1 MSSFI
6 HPSAGRSVGLA
17 LVLLHF
23 WGGHYAIAQEVAA
36 VPVPVPATAFSAG
49 DTAWVLASTALVL
62 FMTIPGLALFYG
74 GLVRQRNVLSLLM
87 QCLSLTA
94 VLSLIWVM
102 VGYTLAF
109 DPAGMTKGEVNLSS
123 FVGGFG
129 KLGMV
134 GVAPE
139 TLRGSIPELLFA
151 AYQMTFAVI
160 TPALMIGAFAERMK
174 FSAVLWFSSLWL
186 ILVYV
191 PICHMTWAGDGGL
204 FADWG
209 VMDFA
214 GGIVVHITAGV
225 SALVACILV
234 GPRAGFP
241 NSIVPPHNM
250 TMTFTGTAMLWVGW
264 FGFNAGSALAA
275 NGTAASALL
284 VTHISACAATVAWM
298 AIEWIKLGRPGVLGA
313 ATGSIAG
320 LAAITPASGY
330 VGPLG
335 AVCIGLLSGGVCF
348 VFATAVKRR
357 FKYDD
362 SLDVFGVHG
371 VGGFLGTILVGVFA
385 STQFGGVRAD
395 ISIVSQLGAQI
406 AAATITSVYSI
417 VVTIVILKG
426 LQYAIGL
433 RVTGQAEQQG
443 LDLSEHEE
451 RGYSPM

>member
-1 MSSFI
+1 MI
-6 HPSAGRSVGLA
+6 N
-17 LVLLHF
+17 
-23 WGGHYAIAQEVAA
+23 
-36 VPVPVPATAFSAG
+36 AG

-62 FMTIPGLALFYG
+62 FMTLPGLALFYG

-94 VLSLIWVM
+94 VLSLIWV
-102 VGYTLAF
+102 VIGYTLAF
-109 DPAGMTKGEVNLSS
+109 DTGGMVKGQVNLRS
-123 FVGGFG
+123 FIGGLGNFG
-129 KLGMV
+129 MLGMKPDTAK
-134 GVAPE
+134 G
-139 TLRGSIPELLFA
+139 TIPEMLFA

-186 ILVYV
+186 LIVYV

-225 SALVACILV
+225 SALAACIV
-234 GPRAGFP
+234 IGPRSGYP
-241 NSIVPPHNM
+241 TTLVPPHNM

-284 VTHISACAATVAWM
+284 VTHVSACSATVVWM
-298 AIEWIKLGRPGVLGA
+298 SIEWIKLGRPGVLGA
-313 ATGSIAG
+313 ATGSVAG
-320 LAAITPASGY
+320 LAAITPASGF

-335 AVCIGLLSGGVCF
+335 AIIIGAISALVCF
-348 VFATAVKRR
+348 AFATTIKKRFR
-357 FKYDD
+357 YDD

-371 VGGFLGTILVGVFA
+371 VGGFLGTILVGLFA
-385 STQFGGVRAD
+385 ASSLGGVKENLN
-395 ISIVSQLGAQI
+395 IVQQILIQL
-406 AAATITSVYSI
+406 AAASITCVYSI
-417 VVTIVILKG
+417 VATVAILKAMQ
-426 LQYAIGL
+426 LAIGL
-433 RVTGQAEQQG
+433 RVTGQSEQLG
-443 LDLSEHEE
+443 LDQSEHEE
-451 RGYSPM
+451 RGYILF